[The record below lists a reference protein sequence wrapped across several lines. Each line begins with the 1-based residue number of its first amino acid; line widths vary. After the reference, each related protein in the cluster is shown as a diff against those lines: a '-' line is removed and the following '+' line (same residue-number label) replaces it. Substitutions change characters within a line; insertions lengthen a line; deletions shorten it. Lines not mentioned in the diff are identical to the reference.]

1 MLGNTEINNLRI
13 TKLRTYLMS
22 VISELIEQ
30 YGEMNINFLSKEPN
44 NYSLDKIPVNPTQ
57 EQWII
62 GNFLNRDVYSFRSRV
77 NYSADTMTNIEN
89 VGFFE
94 TFEKAWHF
102 GGKGSSINRGYE
114 NANDISV
121 RIPMEFVTDT
131 ELFTI
136 GDIIS
141 IGTTPPITKQSDLDE
156 FYNVTSITIN
166 EYGNNPH
173 VHLGGK

>member
-1 MLGNTEINNLRI
+1 MSIEVNDLRV

-30 YGEMNINFLSKEPN
+30 YGEMNINFLSNEPN

-94 TFEKAWHF
+94 TFEKLIKQKNDNNILPDID
-102 GGKGSSINRGYE
+102 GIQSIRCLNCGSLN
-114 NANDISV
+114 NANTNTAEFDIQIQIEY
-121 RIPMEFVTDT
+121 REGKNQLPIQW
-131 ELFTI
+131 
-136 GDIIS
+136 S
-141 IGTTPPITKQSDLDE
+141 IL
-156 FYNVTSITIN
+156 
-166 EYGNNPH
+166 
-173 VHLGGK
+173 